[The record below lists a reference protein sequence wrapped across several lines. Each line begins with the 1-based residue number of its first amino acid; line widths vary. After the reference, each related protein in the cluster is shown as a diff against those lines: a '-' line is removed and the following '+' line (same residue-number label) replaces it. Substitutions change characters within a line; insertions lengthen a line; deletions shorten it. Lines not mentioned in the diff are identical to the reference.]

1 MFVCF
6 FFVWI
11 WLKMTKLTKSDRLCQ
26 LCLNVVFLGAEICNK
41 QISNT
46 ATKAVMQ
53 VSLIKMNNYY
63 KSVSFNRFLRVT
75 IVISP
80 KRLVSKIMLTY
91 AILRKSL
98 RN

>member
-1 MFVCF
+1 
-6 FFVWI
+6 
-11 WLKMTKLTKSDRLCQ
+11 MTKLTKSDWLCQ

-75 IVISP
+75 IVISH
-80 KRLVSKIMLTY
+80 KSKEASLKNHVNICHSQE
-91 AILRKSL
+91 KSA
-98 RN
+98 